1 MLNKIR
7 RVVQKS
13 LAGLLDSGRRTR
25 TRSVDSRNHQ
35 EDGREKHDFMQRKA
49 HYQPISVQGPKA
61 KELKTFSEAL
71 YFSPSGDVA
80 ACRGS
85 LMQCFK
91 AEELTE
97 KPDWAAASC
106 KGRSLKADISAAPS
120 EKPKA
125 AQPPES
131 RRKSC

>member
-1 MLNKIR
+1 
-7 RVVQKS
+7 
-13 LAGLLDSGRRTR
+13 
-25 TRSVDSRNHQ
+25 
-35 EDGREKHDFMQRKA
+35 MQRKA

-71 YFSPSGDVA
+71 HFSPSGDVA

-106 KGRSLKADISAAPS
+106 IGRSLKADISAAPS

-131 RRKSC
+131 NEKELLEP

>member
-1 MLNKIR
+1 
-7 RVVQKS
+7 
-13 LAGLLDSGRRTR
+13 
-25 TRSVDSRNHQ
+25 
-35 EDGREKHDFMQRKA
+35 MQRKA
-49 HYQPISVQGPKA
+49 HYQSIGVQGPKA

-71 YFSPSGDVA
+71 YFSPSGEVA

-97 KPDWAAASC
+97 EPDWAAASC
-106 KGRSLKADISAAPS
+106 IERSLKADISAAPS

-125 AQPPES
+125 GRPLKAMK
-131 RRKSC
+131 KSC